1 MLAIKKNIALIIILV
16 VGFALRLTAIFLDPF
31 LHPWDER
38 FHALVARNFIDNP
51 FVPILRV
58 NPITDNYDPFIWCCN
73 HIWLHKQP
81 LFMWQ
86 MALSMKLFGVS
97 EWSMRLPSA
106 VMGTILIF
114 LTYRIAILLTKN
126 KTVALWSAL
135 MLAVSGFHLQL
146 IGGMHG
152 MDHND
157 VAHGFY
163 ILASI
168 WAFCEYHRNN
178 KWYWLVLAGVFS
190 GAAILNK
197 WLTGLLVY
205 LIWGVVF
212 MITVFQKSK
221 NGKQAVHMLL
231 SLFFC
236 FLVFL
241 PWQIYILHRFPDLAN
256 YVYDFNKRHITEALE
271 GHVGDNY
278 YYLGFLKDLVG
289 DYLYYLIPVG
299 LVMSFMRKEIS
310 IPLNAGIIAGM
321 LFVFWFFS
329 VFVKTKVDTYVFF
342 IVPLGLIYIS
352 LVLHYIFEKSGKPR
366 VVMVALVMAT
376 AYFCINPSW
385 FINYLSPQNNE
396 RNLRIYNTKIYKGLK
411 HQLPPNVKT
420 VVNMNEFEDID
431 VMFYNEGITAYHF
444 TMTEQDFEELK
455 VKKIPVGVFIPHG
468 KYKWPKYVEDY
479 PYLYPIDQ
487 QLKNLDNK

>member
-1 MLAIKKNIALIIILV
+1 MLDIKKNITLFIILLI
-16 VGFALRLTAIFLDPF
+16 GFVLRLTAIFTDPF

-38 FHALVARNFIDNP
+38 FHALVARNLMDHPLIPVLRANP
-51 FVPILRV
+51 V
-58 NPITDNYDPFIWCCN
+58 TDNYDKFIWCCN
-73 HIWLHKQP
+73 HVWLHKQP

-86 MALSMKLFGVS
+86 MALSMKVFGVS

-126 KTVALWSAL
+126 RTVALFSAL

-146 IGGMHG
+146 IAGMHG

-157 VAHGFY
+157 VAHGY
-163 ILASI
+163 YVLASI
-168 WAFCEYHRNN
+168 WTYCEYHRNQ
-178 KWYWLVLAGVFS
+178 KWYWVVLTGVFS

-205 LIWGVVF
+205 LIWGVVIL
-212 MITVFQKSK
+212 ITGLQKSSV
-221 NGKQAVHMLL
+221 GKQVIHTFL

-236 FLVFL
+236 FPVFL
-241 PWQIYILHRFPDLAN
+241 PWQIYILDRFPDLAN
-256 YVYDFNKRHITEALE
+256 FVYDFNKRHITEALE
-271 GHVGDNY
+271 GHTGDNSF
-278 YYLGFLKDLVG
+278 YLDHLVDLIG
-289 DYLYYLIPVG
+289 KYLYYFIPVG
-299 LVMSFMRKEIS
+299 LLLSFIKKEIS
-310 IPLNAGIIAGM
+310 GRLNAGIIAGM

-352 LVLHYIFEKSGKPR
+352 LGLNYIFEKLGKSR
-366 VVMVALVMAT
+366 LVLAALVLAT
-376 AYFCINPSW
+376 VYLSLNPSW

-396 RNLRIYNTKIYKGLK
+396 RNIRIYNTEIYKALNRL
-411 HQLPPNVKT
+411 LPPNVKT

-455 VKKIPVGVFIPHG
+455 VKQIPVGIFIPHG
-468 KYKWPKYVEDY
+468 KYIWPKYVEDY

-487 QLKNLDNK
+487 ELKNLDNK